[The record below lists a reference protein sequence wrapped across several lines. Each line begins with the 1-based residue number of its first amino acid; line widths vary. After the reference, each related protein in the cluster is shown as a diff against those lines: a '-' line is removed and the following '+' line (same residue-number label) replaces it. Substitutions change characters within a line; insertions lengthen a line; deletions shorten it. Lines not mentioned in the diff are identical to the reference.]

1 MCLLNKRLNMQNLL
15 KIFVFVLM
23 TSSLANAAQI
33 SEMTV
38 KSFFPKVDQLEG
50 GSELWLNTGVRSK
63 KGDNHTVFSTTYSYY
78 SGKAKKM
85 MNIVR
90 KGQYETN
97 IALYSFNNF
106 VDAAMHYRELTK
118 DAPKNRS
125 QQVRFGE
132 RGLFFLSI
140 RNPAT

>member
-63 KGDNHTVFSTTYSYY
+63 K
-78 SGKAKKM
+78 
-85 MNIVR
+85 R
-90 KGQYETN
+90 
-97 IALYSFNNF
+97 
-106 VDAAMHYRELTK
+106 
-118 DAPKNRS
+118 
-125 QQVRFGE
+125 
-132 RGLFFLSI
+132 
-140 RNPAT
+140 